1 MVFDMSSTHSADLHP
16 DFQPG
21 GAIDLRSDTVTLPGD
36 EMRRAMLSA
45 ELGDD
50 VIDIDPTVQR
60 LQHVIAERVGQEAAI
75 FMPSGTM
82 TNQVALR
89 LHCQPG
95 DEFLCEQR
103 CHSISSRGL
112 SRN

>member
-50 VIDIDPTVQR
+50 VIDIDPTV
-60 LQHVIAERVGQEAAI
+60 
-75 FMPSGTM
+75 SGFNM
-82 TNQVALR
+82 SLR
-89 LHCQPG
+89 NELVRRP
-95 DEFLCEQR
+95 R
-103 CHSISSRGL
+103 SSCRQA
-112 SRN
+112 R